1 MEIDEFMGAK
11 PSVFGQD
18 TNNIEENLLNATRA
32 QEAFQDH
39 PMDDS
44 EEPQPPYKVTISEY
58 EEIANRFEQSL
69 TQLESLSAQL
79 KQEGESGI
87 TDKFRQQIERECEKI
102 TLRIKF
108 IKYQH

>member
-11 PSVFGQD
+11 PSVFGHD
-18 TNNIEENLLNATRA
+18 NLEDVLKPELV

-58 EEIANRFEQSL
+58 EEIA
-69 TQLESLSAQL
+69 
-79 KQEGESGI
+79 
-87 TDKFRQQIERECEKI
+87 
-102 TLRIKF
+102 
-108 IKYQH
+108 